1 MKWNTSPQF
10 NTEASYFSIPT
21 YTPTIQLTKG
31 TKRDWLG
38 RPIHPP
44 MQQVSH
50 TWWNFDDDT
59 DFMIAQEA
67 GTNEFQTLFP
77 LNIRKKGRNPFTPPN
92 GKVVT
97 TKIQGPVCTEPL
109 MKLVESTLLGPA
121 AGMAE
126 TGRRLAACQM
136 QIPTTGPNKEI
147 DNSRITEV
155 SDTLEIVYE
164 GMHNLMELQK
174 EPAPIDITITL
185 TWVINQRG
193 SGVYLRYKRQ
203 PYLRITISFD
213 SKGKFGLIPVPEA
226 KLWPEAYHKLL
237 RYQLG
242 CPARLEFGMDRD
254 PAQCLTTF
262 LLRAEVL
269 VQTGTAPLTEL
280 QRLSFLL
287 NQLLGRTDVA
297 TNQPLGFPISW
308 LTDSSTMRT
317 LQATARA
324 GLPTANPPPAAVA
337 QLPNTNSSAGYIDWS
352 ARLAETPPE
361 RLEDSPLGRYILDI
375 SRRRLLQVEIDR
387 QAAAS
392 SLLDAPTNE
401 SEGDTIKDLEID
413 INDLDQQR
421 SEYQRLQAEANK
433 KPAAQTAKSNDDGD
447 EKMPAKETKSGNKKP
462 ANDDYEDKKMP
473 ARTGTQIHPVSSAE
487 ATQWL
492 HRHKAKVSI
501 EDGSVYAD
509 CPIPPQVQQWLK
521 ELAMGFGYKLNSI
534 NTGLFSYTKES

>member
-1 MKWNTSPQF
+1 
-10 NTEASYFSIPT
+10 
-21 YTPTIQLTKG
+21 
-31 TKRDWLG
+31 
-38 RPIHPP
+38 
-44 MQQVSH
+44 
-50 TWWNFDDDT
+50 
-59 DFMIAQEA
+59 
-67 GTNEFQTLFP
+67 
-77 LNIRKKGRNPFTPPN
+77 
-92 GKVVT
+92 
-97 TKIQGPVCTEPL
+97 
-109 MKLVESTLLGPA
+109 
-121 AGMAE
+121 
-126 TGRRLAACQM
+126 
-136 QIPTTGPNKEI
+136 
-147 DNSRITEV
+147 
-155 SDTLEIVYE
+155 
-164 GMHNLMELQK
+164 
-174 EPAPIDITITL
+174 
-185 TWVINQRG
+185 
-193 SGVYLRYKRQ
+193 
-203 PYLRITISFD
+203 
-213 SKGKFGLIPVPEA
+213 
-226 KLWPEAYHKLL
+226 
-237 RYQLG
+237 
-242 CPARLEFGMDRD
+242 
-254 PAQCLTTF
+254 
-262 LLRAEVL
+262 
-269 VQTGTAPLTEL
+269 
-280 QRLSFLL
+280 
-287 NQLLGRTDVA
+287 
-297 TNQPLGFPISW
+297 
-308 LTDSSTMRT
+308 MRT

-521 ELAMGFGYKLNSI
+521 ERSEAAAR
-534 NTGLFSYTKES
+534 